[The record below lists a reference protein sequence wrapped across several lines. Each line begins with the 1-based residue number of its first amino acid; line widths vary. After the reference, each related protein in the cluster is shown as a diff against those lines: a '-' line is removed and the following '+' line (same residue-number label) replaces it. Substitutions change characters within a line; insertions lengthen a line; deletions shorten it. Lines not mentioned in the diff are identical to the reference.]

1 MKLRMLLRFALGAAV
16 IAAGFLTAGCGG
28 GAKEQPALHVYT
40 WSDYVKPELVARFES
55 ENNCKVVIDTF
66 DSNEAMYAK
75 LKAGATGYDVITP
88 TSYMVS
94 LMRSQDMLQPLDKTM
109 IPNVTH
115 VDADYLAVALDKGME
130 YSVPYMLTNTGIAY
144 LKSKVDGFEP
154 TWAMF
159 ERTDLKGRMVMLND
173 MRETIGAALKYL
185 GYSLNSTNPE
195 ELAAA
200 GAVVKKWKANLA
212 KFENEQYKTGIAS
225 GEFLLV
231 HGYSGD
237 ILQVQAENADIAFVM
252 PREGGVLSCDDL
264 VIAKSAKEVKLAH
277 AYINF
282 LHDPKVAAENTEFIQ
297 YLCPNKD
304 AYPLLSEA
312 IRLNP
317 GIFLAPEIQ
326 AKCEVLADLGEK
338 NALYVKIWDEIKAG
352 K

>member
-1 MKLRMLLRFALGAAV
+1 MNMRTIARVVLGAAV
-16 IAAGFLTAGCGG
+16 IAAGFLAGGCGG
-28 GAKEQPALHVYT
+28 AKDQAVLHVYT
-40 WSDYVKPELVARFES
+40 WSDYVKPELIARFES

-88 TSYMVS
+88 TSYMVA
-94 LMRSQDMLQPLDKTM
+94 LMHNQDMLRPLDKTLL
-109 IPNVTH
+109 PNIVH
-115 VDADYLAVALDKGME
+115 VDPEYLAVALDKEMA

-144 LKSKVDGFEP
+144 LKSKVENFEP
-154 TWAMF
+154 SWAMF
-159 ERTDLKGRMVMLND
+159 DRTDLKGRMVMLND

-185 GYSLNSTNPE
+185 GYSLNSTDPG

-200 GAVVKKWKANLA
+200 GEVVKRWKVNLA

-237 ILQVQAENADIAFVM
+237 ILQVQAENPDIVFAM

-264 VIAKSAKEVKLAH
+264 VIAKSAKEGKLAH

-282 LHDPKVAAENTEFIQ
+282 LHDPAVAAENTEFIQ

-304 AYPLLSEA
+304 AYPLLSEE
-312 IRLNP
+312 IRSNP

-338 NALYVKIWDEIKAG
+338 NALYVKVWDEIKAA